1 MKNRLELAK
10 RFLRDDGVI
19 FVQCDDNEQAYL
31 KVLMDEVFD
40 SSRFVATI
48 QCQMSTTQGMKV
60 KAAKSGNIVKNGEY
74 IHVYSADG
82 RKNVII
88 NPLYDLRPE
97 YDEHYS
103 LWLKDD
109 CTIAPLY
116 ELYDYRFPKDL
127 SNKKPLKLK
136 EAFAKSEEF
145 AEIVCD
151 DKVTGFDL
159 SEGLSQRKYKPIV
172 REGKEYLLTLNGNGK
187 IRQLLRLS
195 DSWGLT
201 DDFGTPEG
209 LRKIRGNW
217 WSGFYIDMGNV
228 AKEGDA
234 NLKNGKKPERLVGQ
248 IIKATTNP
256 EDLILDFFLG
266 SGTTCAVAHKMGRR
280 YIGIEQMDYIENIA
294 VERLKKVIDGEQ
306 GGISKSVNWRGG
318 GSFIYCELLENA
330 NTLIEKIQ
338 SATEETIFNIK
349 NEIYADERIIPYI
362 TKEELEKADA
372 EFNSL
377 NLEEK
382 KKALILLI
390 DKNKLYVNFSDIED
404 KTFNV
409 SEADKA
415 FTKSFYKQ
423 V

>member
-10 RFLRDDGVI
+10 RLLSEDGVI

-31 KVLMDEVFD
+31 KVLMDDVFGRDNFIASAPRITGAGAAANRADYVLRKPYDFILIYSNNKLNAKFKKINKGEKTYEYKDKYGVFTLGAFQATGSD
-40 SSRFVATI
+40 SYRENRPNLYYPIYVS
-48 QCQMSTTQGMKV
+48 
-60 KAAKSGNIVKNGEY
+60 KNGFMSLEEFEGS
-74 IHVYSADG
+74 IQILPNKIKGKDG
-82 RKNVII
+82 RWMWKKEKFEIDKDKFLYFDGEKIKRKIYFNI
-88 NPLYDLRPE
+88 NENQSILQNDKAFFDNTSFRNSVGTQEINALLGAGVFNNPKPE
-97 YDEHYS
+97 S
-103 LWLKDD
+103 LLLK
-109 CTIAPLY
+109 L
-116 ELYDYRFPKDL
+116 LDL
-127 SNKKPLKLK
+127 S
-136 EAFAKSEEF
+136 
-145 AEIVCD
+145 
-151 DKVTGFDL
+151 
-159 SEGLSQRKYKPIV
+159 
-172 REGKEYLLTLNGNGK
+172 
-187 IRQLLRLS
+187 
-195 DSWGLT
+195 
-201 DDFGTPEG
+201 
-209 LRKIRGNW
+209 
-217 WSGFYIDMGNV
+217 
-228 AKEGDA
+228 
-234 NLKNGKKPERLVGQ
+234 
-248 IIKATTNP
+248 TNP
-256 EDLILDFFLG
+256 NDLVLDFFLG

-306 GGISKSVNWRGG
+306 GGISKSVNWQGG

-349 NEIYADERIIPYI
+349 NEIYANERIIPYI